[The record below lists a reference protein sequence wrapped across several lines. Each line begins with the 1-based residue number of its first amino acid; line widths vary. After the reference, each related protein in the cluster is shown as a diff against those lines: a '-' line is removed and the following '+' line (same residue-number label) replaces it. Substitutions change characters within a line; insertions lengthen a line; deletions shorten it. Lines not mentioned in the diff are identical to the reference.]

1 MRTNDEHL
9 DLFADLMLPVSEI
22 LTDEAVIS
30 AYKGEEGKPIKA
42 VRAAIK
48 GHHRAIVEIL
58 ATLEGVDPDE
68 YIVPPPA
75 ALLMKILNLINDP
88 DVQSLFTLQG
98 QTGIAASSGSA
109 TETTQEKEKDG
120 V

>member
-1 MRTNDEHL
+1 MRTNDQNL
-9 DLFADLMLPVSEI
+9 DLFADLMEPLAEI
-22 LTDEAVIS
+22 LTDEAVTT
-30 AYKGEEGKPIKA
+30 AFKGEGGKPIKA
-42 VRAAIK
+42 VKAAIK

-58 ATLEGVDPDE
+58 AALEGVEPDE

-75 ALLMKILNLINDP
+75 ALLVKVVNLINDP

-98 QTGIAASSGSA
+98 QSDLAASSGSA

-120 V
+120 E